1 MTTISPKCLASAL
14 LASAGLVFTANA
26 SAEPLTLEKAIQL
39 AQQNDARALEKRYEA
54 EAAAALAQ
62 EAEGAGGWLLDMT
75 SALALTT
82 EVDGGF
88 FDNNCTN
95 NCGNQ
100 NVRDDLYDPDGIT
113 PFISIKAALI
123 KPLYTFGKIENYK
136 AAAEQLEVI
145 KTEDVTLQHAAT
157 GMDVVKAWYGNLAAL
172 GGIALLSE
180 AMDRLTAAED
190 IAQELIDEDDSD
202 ISEGDLY
209 TLKAGKGLI
218 QKFLAQAE
226 GIQKTAHAG
235 LALLTNQDPNS
246 MTLASKRL
254 RPLPLPAASLEE
266 MQERA
271 LSQRPEMRQLAAG
284 LKARRSLIKAKQA
297 EGRPNIFA
305 GVAGSV
311 AWAPGRDQLDNPHI
325 FDPFNHYAA
334 SPLVGVQWKWQG
346 SRTEAQVT
354 QAEAQLR
361 ALEAKG
367 EFASAGIPFQVAEA
381 WYKVEAGY
389 KAQRALSTASRDAR
403 RAMLS
408 AYLDFEAGTGEPA
421 KALEALKTYVLT
433 YADYLLTVNNY
444 NNDVINLRRLS
455 GDPLLA
461 QP

>member
-1 MTTISPKCLASAL
+1 MKTTVKLL
-14 LASAGLVFTANA
+14 LASSLTLSSAVF
-26 SAEPLTLEKAIQL
+26 AEPLTLESAIQL
-39 AQQNDARALEKRYEA
+39 AQQNDVRALEKRFEA

-82 EVDGGF
+82 EVEGGF
-88 FDNNCTN
+88 FDQNCNNNCDN
-95 NCGNQ
+95 D
-100 NVRDDLYDPDGIT
+100 NVRDDLYDADGIT
-113 PFISIKAALI
+113 PFIAIKAALI

-136 AAAEQLEVI
+136 AAAEQLVVI
-145 KTEDVTLQHAAT
+145 KTEDVTLQHAET
-157 GMDVVKAWYGNLAAL
+157 GMDVVKAWYGNLASI
-172 GGIALLSE
+172 GGIALLTE

-190 IAQELIDEDDSD
+190 IAQGLLDEDEGD
-202 ISEGDLY
+202 ISEADLY

-218 QKFLAQAE
+218 EKFLAQAE
-226 GIQKTAHAG
+226 GIQKTAHLG
-235 LALLTNQDPNS
+235 LALLTNQDPAT
-246 MTLASKRL
+246 MELATKRL
-254 RPLPLPAASLEE
+254 RPLPLPADSLED

-284 LKARRSLIKAKQA
+284 LKARRSLVQAKQA

-311 AWAPGRDQLDNPHI
+311 AWAPGRDQIDNPHVY
-325 FDPFNHYAA
+325 DPFNHYAA
-334 SPLVGVQWKWQG
+334 SPLIGMQWKWQG

-367 EFASAGIPFQVAEA
+367 QFASAGIPFQVAEA
-381 WYKVEAGY
+381 WFKVEAGH
-389 KAQRALSTASRDAR
+389 KAHIALNGAARDAR

-433 YADYLLTVNNY
+433 YADFLLTVNNY
-444 NNDVINLRRLS
+444 NNDVINLRRLT
-455 GDPLLA
+455 GDSLLA